1 MGQTINV
8 SPATVVGQVALFD
21 TDRSLSGQDGET
33 YHTAADAEAGTT
45 FPAALAQELFET
57 DRVISSV
64 YVYSNV
70 VSVER
75 PAGWD
80 DAAKTGMS
88 EAIRDFFVIYDE
100 NKGDQPTAE

>member
-8 SPATVVGQVALFD
+8 SPPTVIGRVALFD
-21 TDRSLSGQDGET
+21 ADRTFGGQDGE
-33 YHTAADAEAGTT
+33 AFSSGAQAGAGVT
-45 FPAALAQELFET
+45 FPALLAARLFAE
-57 DRVISSV
+57 DRVLSNV

-80 DAAKTGMS
+80 EASLDAVSG
-88 EAIRDFFVIYDE
+88 AIRDFYVVYDA
-100 NKGDQPTAE
+100 NKGPQAE

>member
-8 SPATVVGQVALFD
+8 SEPTVIAKVALFD

-33 YHTAADAEAGTT
+33 YRSLAEAEVGST
-45 FPAALAQELFET
+45 FPASLAERLFEA
-57 DRVISSV
+57 DRMLSNI

-75 PAGWD
+75 PAGWEKD
-80 DAAKTGMS
+80 SLAVVSAAV
-88 EAIRDFFVIYDE
+88 RDFFVIYDD
-100 NKGDQPTAE
+100 NKGASQS

>member
-8 SPATVVGQVALFD
+8 SEPTVIGKVALFD
-21 TDRSLSGQDGET
+21 TDRSLGGQDGEAFSSASD
-33 YHTAADAEAGTT
+33 AAAAVT
-45 FPAALAQELFET
+45 FPAGLAERLFT
-57 DRVISSV
+57 DDPKLSNV

-80 DAAKTGMS
+80 GDALATTSG
-88 EAIRDFFVIYDE
+88 AIRDFFVVYDG
-100 NKGDQPTAE
+100 NKGPPAE

>member
-8 SPATVVGQVALFD
+8 SKPTVIGKVALFD
-21 TDRSLSGQDGET
+21 TDRSLGGQDGEAFSSAPDPL
-33 YHTAADAEAGTT
+33 HADT
-45 FPAALAQELFET
+45 FPAELAGRLFVE
-57 DRVISSV
+57 DPKLSNV

-80 DAAKTGMS
+80 AAALAATSG
-88 EAIRDFFVIYDE
+88 AIRDFFVIYDA
-100 NKGDQPTAE
+100 NKGPQTE

>member
-8 SPATVVGQVALFD
+8 SQPTVIGRVALFD
-21 TDRSLSGQDGET
+21 TDRTLGGQDGE
-33 YHTAADAEAGTT
+33 AFSSGAQAEAGAT
-45 FPAALAQELFET
+45 FPALLAARLFAE
-57 DRVISSV
+57 DRVLSNV

-80 DAAKTGMS
+80 ASTLDTVSGS
-88 EAIRDFFVIYDE
+88 IRDFFVIYDS
-100 NKGDQPTAE
+100 NKGPQVE